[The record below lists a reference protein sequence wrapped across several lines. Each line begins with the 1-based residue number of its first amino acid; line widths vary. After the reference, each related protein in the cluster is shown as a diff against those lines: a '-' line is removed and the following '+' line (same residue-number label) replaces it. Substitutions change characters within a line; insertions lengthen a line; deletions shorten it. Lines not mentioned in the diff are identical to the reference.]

1 MNQKTM
7 CFSGHRPKGLPW
19 KGDER
24 DERCEKLV
32 GVINAI
38 LEEKIKEGFDYFI
51 SGMAIGVDTL
61 CAEAVLRLRE
71 VYPHI
76 KLECALPCID
86 QTEKWHDEQIERYS
100 EILKKAD
107 KVYYSS
113 DKEYFRD
120 CMNLRNKYM
129 VDNSD
134 LLLAVWNGK
143 KGGTANTVKYAR
155 KKEKEVVIIN
165 PDTI

>member
-1 MNQKTM
+1 M
-7 CFSGHRPKGLPW
+7 
-19 KGDER
+19 
-24 DERCEKLV
+24 
-32 GVINAI
+32 
-38 LEEKIKEGFDYFI
+38 
-51 SGMAIGVDTL
+51 
-61 CAEAVLRLRE
+61 
-71 VYPHI
+71 
-76 KLECALPCID
+76 PCVD

-100 EILKKAD
+100 GILKKAD

-143 KGGTANTVKYAR
+143 KGG

-165 PDTI
+165 PDTF